1 VKIIQEAVRAYL
13 QEQAGVKTVSDRTRI
28 RGEYPLLAVS
38 VQENGTVL
46 LCGGQQAEHSYQVT
60 VTAVSD
66 RERDGN
72 MALLSS
78 LVPPL
83 LRGIPLELAGTP
95 RNLHPLNIR
104 TEEECLTFSLE
115 LCVPVP
121 PAETAVPP
129 ATDRM
134 NILHFEI

>member
-1 VKIIQEAVRAYL
+1 MKRIQEAVRTYL
-13 QEQAGVKTVSDRTRI
+13 QSETGIKTVSDRTRV

-38 VQENGTVL
+38 VQEAGTIL
-46 LCGGQQAEHSYQVT
+46 IGGGRQAEHTYQV
-60 VTAVSD
+60 AVSALHD
-66 RERDGN
+66 RERAEN
-72 MALLSS
+72 MTLLSS
-78 LVPPL
+78 LTTPL
-83 LRGIPLELAGTP
+83 LRGIPLDLEGE
-95 RNLHPLNIR
+95 RRILHPLNIR
-104 TEEECLTFSLE
+104 TEEETLIFSLE